1 MKIQLQKTISF
12 LFLLHFLLNDAISQR
27 LDSLSIEL
35 NKVNY
40 LQGDTLNF
48 EAKLNNYTSNC
59 KTATLHIRIEELKTG
74 KKWSFRYPLI
84 KGYFNTN
91 IILDST
97 LKDGTYALHFAVQKW
112 FFNLNGNVINPSKN
126 DVSLNYV
133 LLHKNKEMVNGSI
146 NLKTDSTFRSEY
158 FLFQDSANLFFSR
171 AKRNESL
178 LKINIKNYLDSA
190 FVAVDSLTKFI
201 YIGKSNEEIKNF
213 SELEKKYQFKNE
225 DPLFKTTMSEVIINA
240 KSKKL
245 IDEFQKDNV
254 SGMFSGADGI
264 IIDGLESDDISRSTD
279 LFTFL
284 VSRIGGLTQTMDDEG
299 KRILRWRKRRTDIYV
314 NEIRTEQDLLLEIF
328 PSDIAM
334 IKVFDPGV
342 PVSFGSAQGGTIA
355 IYLKNGIYQKKDK
368 PTNTFY
374 LSGYTGLDVIL
385 K

>member
-12 LFLLHFLLNDAISQR
+12 LFLLHFIMNDAISQR
-27 LDSLSIEL
+27 LDSLSIKL
-35 NKVNY
+35 NKSSY

-48 EAKLNNYTSNC
+48 EAQLNKYTSNC
-59 KTATLHIRIEELKTG
+59 KTASLHLKIEEIKTG

-84 KGYFNTN
+84 NGYFNNN

-97 LKDGTYALHFAVQKW
+97 LKDGTYALNFAVQKW
-112 FFNLNGNVINPSKN
+112 FFNLNGNVKNPAKN

-133 LLHKNKEMVNGSI
+133 LLPKNKEMVNGSI

-171 AKRNESL
+171 AKRNESP

-213 SELEKKYQFKNE
+213 SELEKQYQFKND

-245 IDEFQKDNV
+245 VDEFQKDNV
-254 SGMFSGADGI
+254 SGMFAGADGT
-264 IIDGLESDDISRSTD
+264 IIDGLESDAITRSTD

-284 VSRIGGLTQTMDDEG
+284 VSRVGGLTQTMDDEG
-299 KRILRWRKRRTDIYV
+299 NRILSWRKHRTDIYV

-342 PVSFGSAQGGTIA
+342 PVSFGSAKGGTIA

-374 LSGYTGLDVIL
+374 LSGYTGLDAIW